1 MKFWQQLLQL
11 MELTACG
18 SLPDHCISR
27 SRARRRA
34 AAGAASS
41 AKTCKQQ
48 TTNNQTT
55 KPKKHTKKNCA
66 QNIPT
71 ATAKDL
77 RIRNAKIASGNAK
90 SASVRKARKTSFG
103 EVQKRSWM

>member
-1 MKFWQQLLQL
+1 VQQLVLHLQQK
-11 MELTACG
+11 
-18 SLPDHCISR
+18 H
-27 SRARRRA
+27 
-34 AAGAASS
+34 ASN
-41 AKTCKQQ
+41 KQQ
-48 TTNNQTT
+48 TSKQQSQRST
-55 KPKKHTKKNCA
+55 PKKNCA